1 MRTTVN
7 LDPDVAAAV
16 EDVRE
21 AEDLGMSEAINALI
35 RRALVGRPQRRPF
48 VPKTY
53 DLGLRIDIDNVAEAL
68 ELLGGPDGR

>member
-16 EDVRE
+16 EGIRE

-35 RRALVGRPQRRPF
+35 RRALVSRPQRTPF
-48 VPKTY
+48 VQRTY
-53 DLGLRIDIDNVAEAL
+53 DLGLRIDIDNIAEAL
-68 ELLGGPDGR
+68 ELLDGPEAS

>member
-16 EDVRE
+16 EGVRE
-21 AEDLGMSEAINALI
+21 AEELGMSEAINALI
-35 RRALVGRPQRRPF
+35 RRALVSRPLRPPF

-53 DLGLRIDIDNVAEAL
+53 NLGLRIDVDNVAEAL
-68 ELLGGPDGR
+68 ELLDGPEVR